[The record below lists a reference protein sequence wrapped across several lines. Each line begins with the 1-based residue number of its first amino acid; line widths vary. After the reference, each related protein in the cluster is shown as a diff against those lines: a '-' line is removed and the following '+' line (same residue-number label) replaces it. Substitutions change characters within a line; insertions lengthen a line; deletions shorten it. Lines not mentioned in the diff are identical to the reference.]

1 MAATST
7 ARKRGMRTGSIRK
20 NRSGSWQARVRQPD
34 GDRITLGSFDS
45 KADAQRAIAI
55 ALGEQVRGRLLDPRA
70 GQVPFADYSKDW
82 LQHRPGLRRTTI
94 DLYDSQLRHHLVP
107 AFGKFAINEISPA
120 HVRRWYTNLMK
131 AEKPSPVT
139 VAKTY
144 RLLRT
149 IMNTA
154 VEDDLIGRNPCLIK
168 GAGAE
173 RSPERPVAN
182 LEQVWQLADAIE
194 PRYRALVLM
203 ATFCTL
209 RYGELFGLR
218 RKNIDLEAGTVR
230 VVEQAT
236 HLASGELIF
245 GPPKTGAGRRVVS
258 IPASLLGEIE
268 QHLAT
273 FVGPS
278 SDAWVFRSEKGIVPR
293 KSNWSVLWK
302 RVTASVGIEGLRF
315 HDLRHTGNTLAAS
328 TGASTKELMSRM
340 GHASPRA
347 ALIYQHAT
355 REREDAIAKALDAM
369 IVGART

>member
-1 MAATST
+1 
-7 ARKRGMRTGSIRK
+7 MRSGSIRK

-34 GDRITLGSFDS
+34 GDRITLGSFDT

-55 ALGEQVRGRLLDPRA
+55 ALGQQVRGRLLDPRA
-70 GQVPFADYSKDW
+70 GKVPFAYFAKEW
-82 LQHRPGLRRTTI
+82 VEHRPGLRPTTI
-94 DLYDSQLRHHLVP
+94 DLYDSQLRHHLLP
-107 AFGKFAINEISPA
+107 EFGKYDINEITAA
-120 HVRRWYTNLMK
+120 HVRRWYATLMK
-131 AEKPSPVT
+131 GDKPSPVT
-139 VAKTY
+139 VAKIY

-149 IMNTA
+149 ILNTA
-154 VEDDLIGRNPCLIK
+154 VEDELIGRNPCSIK
-168 GAGAE
+168 GAGVE
-173 RSPERPVAN
+173 HSPERPVAT
-182 LEQVWQLADAIE
+182 LQQVWNIAGAIDS
-194 PRYRALVLM
+194 RYRALVLM

-209 RYGELFGLR
+209 RFGELFGLR

-268 QHLAT
+268 QHLGT
-273 FVGPS
+273 FVDPS
-278 SDAWVFRSEKGIVPR
+278 PDAWVFRSEKGIVPR
-293 KSNWSVLWK
+293 KSNWSVLWR
-302 RVTASVGIEGLRF
+302 RVTASVGIQGLHF